1 VCNGIAAAFTLS
13 SSGSGKSGNG
23 SFKLSTKK
31 VKGSIP
37 TQLSTF
43 SIKLQRGDFARTL
56 DTAGLTKKPAYGQR
70 TVWVTLLINKT
81 LYQKG
86 VAVLYSNP
94 TGATGIARELTSYY
108 VNP

>member
-1 VCNGIAAAFTLS
+1 
-13 SSGSGKSGNG
+13 
-23 SFKLSTKK
+23 
-31 VKGSIP
+31 
-37 TQLSTF
+37 
-43 SIKLQRGDFARTL
+43 
-56 DTAGLTKKPAYGQR
+56 
-70 TVWVTLLINKT
+70 VTLLINKT